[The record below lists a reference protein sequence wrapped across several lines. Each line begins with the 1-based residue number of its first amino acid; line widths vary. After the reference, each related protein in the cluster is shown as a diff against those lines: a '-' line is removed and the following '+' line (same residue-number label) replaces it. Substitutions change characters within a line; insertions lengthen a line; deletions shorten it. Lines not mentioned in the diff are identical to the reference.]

1 MAKKNPTKQKAKST
15 EDLKDLAKQ
24 MRKQND
30 ALQKLLVELKRD
42 EKHIIHTKSQNH
54 KKQE

>member
-42 EKHIIHTKSQNH
+42 EKYIIHTKSQNY